1 MTRTWS
7 RCGGKLAK
15 PEQPPSPKQG
25 DPQKRQSVL
34 CTGAK
39 TGMLEASRLCLH
51 CGNALCQNAA
61 DAPGQC
67 TDLVLLGG
75 DDNSR
80 LSRRTNDRF
89 GIDGLEGVNI
99 QNAGLVAEFL
109 LQDVRGAHRLGNHRS
124 AGNDAEILIL
134 ILIG

>member
-1 MTRTWS
+1 MPLTRQANAPIWWS
-7 RCGGKLAK
+7 SAAG
-15 PEQPPSPKQG
+15 S
-25 DPQKRQSVL
+25 S
-34 CTGAK
+34 GA
-39 TGMLEASRLCLH
+39 TRVSEAVFHADGSSDEGRAIELRT
-51 CGNALCQNAA
+51 LCQNAA

-89 GIDGLEGVNI
+89 GIDGIEGVNI